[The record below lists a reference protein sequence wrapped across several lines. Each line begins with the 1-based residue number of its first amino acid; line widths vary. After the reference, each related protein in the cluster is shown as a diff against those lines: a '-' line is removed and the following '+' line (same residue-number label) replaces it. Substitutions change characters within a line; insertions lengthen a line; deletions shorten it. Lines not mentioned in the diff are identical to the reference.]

1 MSGFFSQI
9 KGETFSKRRL
19 QVYLPYFCLEHGC
32 DFQKCIGHLTPMEM
46 VYMTRMQN
54 GKVESFCWTFIY
66 ALWRAHLL
74 WFSIICCRKQSVHSE
89 CLISNSAPF
98 FFPSTFLPFFLLP
111 SLFFL
116 FNFSCFLT
124 SDEDN
129 LRSLQNLAF
138 SPVLKMK
145 EVFSGCRPKGGGV
158 AGETYCIKATTPF
171 LLFFSSSSQFQAL

>member
-1 MSGFFSQI
+1 
-9 KGETFSKRRL
+9 
-19 QVYLPYFCLEHGC
+19 
-32 DFQKCIGHLTPMEM
+32 
-46 VYMTRMQN
+46 MTRMQN

-89 CLISNSAPF
+89 CLTSNSAPF

-171 LLFFSSSSQFQAL
+171 LLFFSSSSQF